1 MLVRSR
7 YARPFALLVVA
18 AVREIACVELS
29 RERLKGTAMNNDA
42 GSRELMT
49 WIEDLV
55 VIFAVG
61 YAIRWLLG
69 L

>member
-1 MLVRSR
+1 
-7 YARPFALLVVA
+7 
-18 AVREIACVELS
+18 
-29 RERLKGTAMNNDA
+29 MNNNS